1 MVTCFFIII
10 FCDITSCLYGFYVV
24 MAQTII
30 HGEVDIGQ
38 KEVKRKVVSVCQ
50 LVRNYV
56 STIPFSFSLKIVKLQ
71 GFVHK
76 KICATRNHSNNYNQD
91 HS

>member
-71 GFVHK
+71 G
-76 KICATRNHSNNYNQD
+76 CGP
-91 HS
+91 